1 MPVPLLDPY
10 GRKATSLRIA
20 LTPRCN
26 LRCTYCHRE
35 GESAPGSEISK
46 ETAVCIAKAAS
57 ELGFRSIK
65 FTGGDPLMRSDLEE
79 IISEMP
85 EGLDLSITTNGI
97 GLADRAKPLKE
108 VGLTRVNVSLV
119 SLNPAKYRR
128 ITGCR
133 EGDLDAVIR
142 GVDATL
148 EAGLSPVKLNVVL
161 LKENQD
167 EVWDMI
173 DFARR
178 KGLILQLIELL
189 DLKYLGISGDMGAVE
204 ESLRSKANKITIR
217 EMHRRRK
224 YHLSGVEVE
233 VVKPMDNTEF
243 CANCT
248 RLRVTSDARL
258 KPCLLR
264 NDNLVDIGTC
274 DIPAIKDLII
284 KANSLREPYFKKASG
299 PR

>member
-1 MPVPLLDPY
+1 VPLLDPY
-10 GRKATSLRIA
+10 GRKAISLRMA
-20 LTPRCN
+20 LTSRCN
-26 LRCTYCHRE
+26 LRCIYCHRE

-46 ETAVCIAKAAS
+46 EMVVCIAKAAS

-65 FTGGDPLMRSDLEE
+65 FTGGDPLMRSDLEA
-79 IISEMP
+79 IISEMLM
-85 EGLDLSITTNGI
+85 GLDLSITTNGI
-97 GLADRAKPLKE
+97 GLDDRAKRLKE
-108 VGLTRVNVSLV
+108 AGLTRVNVSLV

-133 EGDLDAVIR
+133 VGDLEEIKRGIDA
-142 GVDATL
+142 AL

-167 EVWDMI
+167 EVWDMV

-189 DLKYLGISGDMGAVE
+189 DLMHLGISGDMDAVE
-204 ESLRSKANKITIR
+204 EALRAKADNITIR

-233 VVKPMDNTEF
+233 VVRPMDNTEF

-274 DIPAIKDLII
+274 DISAIKDLII
-284 KANSLREPYFKKASG
+284 KANSRREPYFKNVSG

>member
-1 MPVPLLDPY
+1 MPLLDPY

-26 LRCTYCHRE
+26 LRCIYCHRE

-46 ETAVCIAKAAS
+46 EMVVCIAKAAS

-65 FTGGDPLMRSDLEE
+65 LTGGDPLMRSDLQE

-85 EGLDLSITTNGI
+85 RGLDLSITTNGI
-97 GLADRAKPLKE
+97 GLAERAKSLKE
-108 VGLTRVNVSLV
+108 AGLTRVNVSLV
-119 SLNPAKYRR
+119 SLDPAKYRR

-133 EGDLDAVIR
+133 EGDLEEVKRGIDAAM
-142 GVDATL
+142 D
-148 EAGLSPVKLNVVL
+148 AGLSPVKLNVVL

-167 EVWDMI
+167 EVWDLV

-178 KGLILQLIELL
+178 RGLILQLIELL
-189 DLKYLGISGDMGAVE
+189 DLKHLGISGDMAILE
-204 ESLRSKANKITIR
+204 EALRAKADKITIR

-224 YHLSGVEVE
+224 YHLSDVEVE
-233 VVKPMDNTEF
+233 VIRPMDNTEF

-248 RLRVTSDARL
+248 RLRVTSDAKL

-274 DIPAIKDLII
+274 DIPAIKELII
-284 KANSLREPYFKKASG
+284 KANSLREPYFKNTSE